1 MGHFERCAAVVA
13 KKDVV
18 EPLKPLEPQEQAL
31 LLAESAS
38 LSVILKHK
46 PLGTVQANSPVAVV
60 FPFKRESPAIDI
72 EQLRS
77 YRERVASK
85 EKLNSSSGSGEDNKE
100 NRSTKRTDEEN
111 VQSSKENSTAKQN
124 SSIKDFV
131 INRRSFS
138 KTSTSPNQTSQTT
151 SVMRE
156 NKEKGI
162 PSPKKSNLN
171 SSLQKR
177 SCGSEEKK
185 MQGSK
190 LAVPKVRVFNFSAL
204 LTLCVFHLSFHSIFQ
219 HSSIEGV
226 MAQWRNPLTLKP
238 EQSCGV
244 GSIPGRTP
252 PLERHDN

>member
-100 NRSTKRTDEEN
+100 NQSAKRTDEEN
-111 VQSSKENSTAKQN
+111 VQSKENSTAKQK
-124 SSIKDFV
+124 SSTKDFV
-131 INRRSFS
+131 INRRSFT
-138 KTSTSPNQTSQTT
+138 KTSTSPNQTSKTT
-151 SVMRE
+151 PVIRE
-156 NKEKGI
+156 NKERGI
-162 PSPKKSNLN
+162 PSPKKTNLN

-177 SCGSEEKK
+177 GCGSEEKK
-185 MQGSK
+185 IQGSK
-190 LAVPKVRVFNFSAL
+190 IAVPKVRF
-204 LTLCVFHLSFHSIFQ
+204 FHFFGIAYLIY
-219 HSSIEGV
+219 
-226 MAQWRNPLTLKP
+226 
-238 EQSCGV
+238 
-244 GSIPGRTP
+244 
-252 PLERHDN
+252 